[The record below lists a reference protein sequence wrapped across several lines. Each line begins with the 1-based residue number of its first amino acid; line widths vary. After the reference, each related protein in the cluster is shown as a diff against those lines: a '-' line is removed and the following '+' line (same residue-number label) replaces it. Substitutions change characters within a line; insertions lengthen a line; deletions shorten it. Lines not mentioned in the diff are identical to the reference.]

1 MSLFGGGSMNSDI
14 TTNNINISSD
24 YNKISN
30 SGIEDIMSDLR
41 KITLE
46 EQNVLQGDNE
56 IDKNLYMNEKSN
68 IIDCKKLLEDGKLI
82 QIRTHTRFI
91 HFPEHKHNYV
101 ELIYMCSG
109 STHHVINGEDI
120 YLHQGELL
128 FLNQNARQEIFAA
141 KEDDIAINFII
152 LPEFFDY
159 ALTMMW
165 EEENLIR
172 NFIISCLRS
181 KGNSV
186 NYLHFKISDVL
197 PIQNLMKN
205 LIWTIKNKQSNKRNI
220 NQVTMGLL
228 FLQLMNYTD
237 KVAVGKN
244 NTEHELIL
252 AVYRFIEE
260 NYKNGELSD
269 LAKQLN
275 YDLYW
280 MSKTI
285 KKISGK
291 NFTELMQAK
300 RLNQAGY
307 LLANTRLHIAEIGL
321 AIGYDNLSYFHRIF
335 KLYFGVSPKNYRNNK
350 QPLNKNIIC

>member
-1 MSLFGGGSMNSDI
+1 MLNNTSDKN
-14 TTNNINISSD
+14 TYSEKSNDNN
-24 YNKISN
+24 KASN

-41 KITLE
+41 KITIE
-46 EQNVLQGDNE
+46 EQNILLGNNE

-82 QIRTHTRFI
+82 QIRTHTRFV

-109 STHHVINGEDI
+109 STHHVVNGEDI
-120 YLHQGELL
+120 YLQQGELL
-128 FLNQNARQEIFAA
+128 FLNQNARQEIYPA

-159 ALTMMW
+159 ALTLMW

-172 NFIISCLRS
+172 DFIISCLRS
-181 KGNSV
+181 EENAI
-186 NYLHFKISDVL
+186 NYLYFKVADIL
-197 PIQNLMKN
+197 PIQNLMEN

-220 NQVTMGLL
+220 NQVSMGLL

-237 KVAVGKN
+237 KIQIGKN
-244 NTEHELIL
+244 NSEQELIL

-280 MSKTI
+280 MSRTI
-285 KKISGK
+285 KKLTGK
-291 NFTELMQAK
+291 NFTELIQAK
-300 RLNQAGY
+300 RFNQAAY
-307 LLANTRLHIAEIGL
+307 LLSNTSLNIAEIGL

-335 KLYFGVSPKNYRNNK
+335 KLYFGVSPKKYRDNK
-350 QPLNKNIIC
+350 VNRQ